1 MSDRPRFV
9 LDTNVLVDAL
19 CFSRSFGRRAF
30 GRAKRI
36 GAIALS
42 PAALAEFVEV
52 MRRPRLRRYVTEE
65 ELQAF
70 VDFLTEAAVPI
81 APTERI
87 VACRDPKDD
96 KFLELAWAAKAAAIL
111 SRDDDLLALHPFRGI
126 DILTPQSFVEAA
138 EPA

>member
-9 LDTNVLVDAL
+9 LDTNVLVDAV
-19 CFSRSFGRRAF
+19 CFARSFGRRAF
-30 GRAKRI
+30 SRATQAGVI
-36 GAIALS
+36 VLS
-42 PAALAEFVEV
+42 PAALAEFIEV
-52 MRRPRLRRYVTEE
+52 MRRPRLQRYVTEE

-70 VDFLTEAAVPI
+70 VQFLTEEAEPI
-81 APTERI
+81 APVERI
-87 VACRDPKDD
+87 QACRDPKDD

-126 DILTPQSFVEAA
+126 DILTPQAFVEAA

>member
-1 MSDRPRFV
+1 MSDRPHFV
-9 LDTNVLVDAL
+9 LDTNVLVDAV
-19 CFSRSFGRRAF
+19 CFSRSFGRRAYRRVRSL
-30 GRAKRI
+30 GV
-36 GAIALS
+36 IALS
-42 PAALAEFVEV
+42 PPTLAEFIEV

-65 ELQAF
+65 ELQVF
-70 VDFLTEAAVPI
+70 VGFLTEEAAPF

-87 VACRDPKDD
+87 EACRDPKDD